1 MDTGNHL
8 KEEGADER
16 GPQYLSMS
24 QARRIL
30 ESTTDA
36 VLVVDKEGRITYTN
50 QQTEPLLKRSRFD
63 LIGGKL
69 LEEFPVMADGILH
82 RRYRDAI
89 EHNTLQQFE
98 AFCNALDIWLEVK
111 AIPSDVGLW
120 VYLRD
125 ITAKKRMEE
134 ALDKCLETQNQMLKL
149 MMSAQEVE
157 RRRISMELHDG
168 PLQLLAVSL
177 MAAERAIKRADQG
190 ETEAV
195 KTELQ
200 SITETLHETIHEM
213 RSVLA
218 DLSPEVLSTYGLA
231 MAIQSHAERFSEA
244 TGMEVLVRNQI
255 TNRLPAE
262 TELLLYRLA
271 QEALAN
277 ARKHSHANRIVI
289 ELERTDDEMTLTIR
303 DNGNGFDVED
313 ALNKHK
319 DGDSLGL
326 KSMRQ
331 RIEAGGGSMRITSAP
346 SEGTAISFHYPLGK

>member
-1 MDTGNHL
+1 
-8 KEEGADER
+8 
-16 GPQYLSMS
+16 MS
-24 QARRIL
+24 QARRLL
-30 ESTTDA
+30 ESTTDS

-50 QQTEPLLKRSRFD
+50 PQTEPLLKRSRFD

-69 LEEFPVMADGILH
+69 WEEFPNMGDSIFH
-82 RRYRDAI
+82 RKYRDAL
-89 EHNTLQQFE
+89 EQNSMQHFE

-125 ITAKKRMEE
+125 ITPKKRTEE
-134 ALDKCLETQNQMLKL
+134 ALDKCLDTQNQMLNL

-177 MAAERAIKRADQG
+177 MAAERAIKRTNQG
-190 ETEAV
+190 ETDAAKV
-195 KTELQ
+195 ELE
-200 SITETLHETIHEM
+200 SLIETLHETIHEM

-244 TGMEVLVRNQI
+244 TGMEVAVHNNI
-255 TNRLPAE
+255 TQRLPAE

-277 ARKHSHANRIVI
+277 ARKHSRANRVII
-289 ELERTDDEMTLTIR
+289 ELERAGDEMTLTIR
-303 DNGNGFDVED
+303 DDGTGFDVDD

-331 RIEAGGGSMRITSAP
+331 RIEAAGGSMHITSAP
-346 SEGTAISFHYPLGK
+346 GEGTAISFQYPIGE